1 MDGALVAAW
10 YGIII
15 MAVITAT
22 VAIVFWDRR
31 DR

>member
-15 MAVITAT
+15 ITVITTT